1 MITLNQVIK
10 VLHLQDYESVWLVDD
25 VRKSVVEGILI
36 SVKKIKETADLNKV
50 YVTHIDLKFDR
61 YDGEFMGF
69 KFVIRD
75 RRN

>member
-1 MITLNQVIK
+1 MITLNQAIK
-10 VLHLQDYESVWLVDD
+10 TLHMSDDESVWLVDD
-25 VRKSVVEGILI
+25 VRKSVVQGILI
-36 SVKKIKETADLNKV
+36 SVRQMKNVADLNKI

>member
-1 MITLNQVIK
+1 MITLNQAIK

-25 VRKSVVEGILI
+25 NRKSIVQGMLI
-36 SVKKIKETADLNKV
+36 SVKEMKERADLNKV

-69 KFVIRD
+69 KFVLRD

>member
-1 MITLNQVIK
+1 MITLNQAIK
-10 VLHLQDYESVWLVDD
+10 ILHLQDSESVWLVDD
-25 VRKSVVEGILI
+25 VRKSVLQGVLI
-36 SVKKIKETADLNKV
+36 SVRQMKNVADLNKI